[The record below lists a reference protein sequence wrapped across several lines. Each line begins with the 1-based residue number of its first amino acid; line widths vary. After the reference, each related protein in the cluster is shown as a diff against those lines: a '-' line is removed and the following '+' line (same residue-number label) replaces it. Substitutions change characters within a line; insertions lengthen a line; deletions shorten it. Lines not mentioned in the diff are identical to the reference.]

1 MKTTI
6 RIFTLSFLLLSTV
19 SFACRTCGCSAKSS
33 KSKVESSTKT
43 SDVTSKSK
51 VKWVGE
57 KVTGSHEGLIDIFD
71 AYLEFNDD
79 NKLVGGEVTINM
91 NTINCTDLEGDAKN
105 SIEGHLKSDDFFS
118 VKKHPTSTL
127 IIKKAKYL
135 FNNNYEIVADLTIK
149 GITNEIKFKTKLNDN
164 IASADIVVD
173 RTTFDI
179 RYGSGSFFDNLGDK
193 MIYDDFKLSV
203 SLNY

>member
-1 MKTTI
+1 M
-6 RIFTLSFLLLSTV
+6 
-19 SFACRTCGCSAKSS
+19 
-33 KSKVESSTKT
+33 
-43 SDVTSKSK
+43 
-51 VKWVGE
+51 
-57 KVTGSHEGLIDIFD
+57 IDIFD

-149 GITNEIKFKTKLNDN
+149 GITNEIK
-164 IASADIVVD
+164 V
-173 RTTFDI
+173 
-179 RYGSGSFFDNLGDK
+179 
-193 MIYDDFKLSV
+193 
-203 SLNY
+203 

>member
-1 MKTTI
+1 MY
-6 RIFTLSFLLLSTV
+6 RF
-19 SFACRTCGCSAKSS
+19 R
-33 KSKVESSTKT
+33 
-43 SDVTSKSK
+43 
-51 VKWVGE
+51 
-57 KVTGSHEGLIDIFD
+57 
-71 AYLEFNDD
+71 
-79 NKLVGGEVTINM
+79 
-91 NTINCTDLEGDAKN
+91 GDAKN

-135 FNNNYEIVADLTIK
+135 YNNNYEIVADLTIK

-193 MIYDDFKLSV
+193 MIYDDFRLSV